1 MNAPRY
7 TTVIDPPPPNKRV
20 TVDIITVK
28 KTMGKPASP

>member
-7 TTVIDPPPPNKRV
+7 TTVIDPPPNKRV